1 MLGRTSVAFNRG
13 PFGMNIWDVN
23 CLIVDLKAHKS
34 SDSKSKLCYCSI
46 KITMILQSPSGIL
59 VVKPVKGLGR

>member
-1 MLGRTSVAFNRG
+1 
-13 PFGMNIWDVN
+13 MNIWDVN